1 MEILFEISNRRVSA
15 VSEQFQRSLKKQINW
30 HSRLVEIRG
39 SRGVGKTTLLLQQV
53 KKKHMA
59 RPQEGLYVSLDDAYF
74 YEQSLVDFA
83 DQYVKYG
90 GTHLYLDEVHK
101 YPVKK
106 KGMDWSRELKIIYD
120 RYPELQIVFTGS
132 SILELYRGEGDLSRR
147 RSTYIMSGL
156 SFREYLI
163 YHNVIEIESIELS
176 EILADHIH
184 FAREISS
191 KVKILKHFK
200 DYLQYGYYPFYK
212 EDPDH
217 YYLRIKDVISLILE
231 GDIPASVDIHFDSI
245 FKLKRLLGAIA
256 TSSPYTPNLV
266 QLRADLQISD
276 QRTLIKYLE
285 YLEKAELLNAL
296 QKDATGNRILRK
308 PDRLYLNNSNLMYAL
323 SLNRVVKGNVRETF
337 FLNQLRY
344 KHQVTYPNS
353 GDFRVND
360 QYIFEVGGKGKD
372 SRQIKDVE
380 SGFIAADDIEL
391 GIGNKIPLWL
401 FGFLY

>member
-15 VSEQFQRSLKKQINW
+15 VSDRFRRSLADQINW
-30 HSRLVEIRG
+30 HSRLIEIRG

-53 KKKHMA
+53 KKMHLD
-59 RPQEGLYVSLDDAYF
+59 RPQEGLYASLDDAYF
-74 YEQSLVDFA
+74 YEESLVDFA
-83 DQYVKYG
+83 DQFVKYG

-101 YPVKK
+101 YPAKR

-120 RYPELQIVFTGS
+120 RYPALQIVYSSS
-132 SILELYRGEGDLSRR
+132 SILELHRGEGDLSRR
-147 RSTYIMSGL
+147 RSSYVLSGL
-156 SFREYLI
+156 SFREYLT
-163 YHNVIEIESIELS
+163 YQNVLEAGAIELPD
-176 EILADHIH
+176 ILADHIH

-191 KVKILKHFK
+191 KTKILRHFR
-200 DYLQYGYYPFYK
+200 DYLQFGYYPFYQ

-217 YYLRIKDVISLILE
+217 YFLRIKDVISLILE
-231 GDIPASVDIHFDSI
+231 GDIPASVDIHFDTI

-256 TSSPYTPNLV
+256 TSSPYTPNLAR
-266 QLRADLQISD
+266 LRGDLQIAD

-308 PDRLYLNNSNLMYAL
+308 PDKLYLNNSNLMYAL
-323 SLNRVVKGNVRETF
+323 SSDRVVTGNVRETF

-344 KHQVTYPNS
+344 RRRVNYPEH
-353 GDFRVND
+353 GDFLVDDR
-360 QYIFEVGGKGKD
+360 YIFEVGGKGKD
-372 SRQIKDVE
+372 SRQIKDLPDA
-380 SGFIAADDIEL
+380 FIAADDIET
-391 GIGNKIPLWL
+391 GTGNKIPLWL